1 MHLLCIILLSVLF
14 SVFSFIFKHIFV
26 SVSIDYMYIPN
37 NVLSLY
43 YKPLMI
49 GLLVVRVFAPASRV
63 VYTCTCACPEALRV
77 NMLING
83 LVISLDLYV
92 QKITILFYL
101 SPPLLSSPLLSSPL
115 LSCPFLS
122 SLIVITLLC
131 IYIYMVTHT
140 QTLISLHS
148 FNGVGLQSLCMCSM
162 YSCIWYYMY
171 V

>member
-1 MHLLCIILLSVLF
+1 MYYFAFCFVQCFLL
-14 SVFSFIFKHIFV
+14 IFKHVFV
-26 SVSIDYMYIPN
+26 SVSIDYMYPPN

-43 YKPLMI
+43 YKALMI
-49 GLLVVRVFAPASRV
+49 GLLDVRVFAPASRV
-63 VYTCTCACPEALRV
+63 VYTCTCACREALRV

-83 LVISLDLYV
+83 LVISLDLYSTKDHYPV
-92 QKITILFYL
+92 L
-101 SPPLLSSPLLSSPL
+101 SLLSSPLLSSPLLSCPL

-148 FNGVGLQSLCMCSM
+148 FNGVGLQSLCMCNM
-162 YSCIWYYMY
+162 HSCIWYYMY